1 MGEGDDRKRWK
12 QMVRLQFFCDAT
24 ILYNMVYGSQCRIM
38 AAKAMFIELPQ
49 V

>member
-12 QMVRLQFFCDAT
+12 QMVGLEFFCDAT
-24 ILYNMVYGSQCRIM
+24 ILYMVYGSQCRIM
-38 AAKAMFIELPQ
+38 AAKAMFIELSK